1 MNGFY
6 CSLIELDL
14 RDVTG
19 EVVRATDAAH
29 DLIDEDGYTYRAFG
43 TLLEIDKITYENT
56 LQSKELGVVLSG
68 VSIDFQQAV
77 NSNLFRRKSIKISK
91 AFVEE
96 GTNEIVEQ
104 VLYFR
109 GLTNTPETDINYEDG
124 YLALKLTCK
133 SIFDLDQTPSL
144 MRCNSATHQAYHE
157 GDLFYQYA
165 NVDMKEDVMW
175 RKRD

>member
-1 MNGFY
+1 MSFY
-6 CSLIELDL
+6 CSLLELDL

-19 EVVRATDAAH
+19 EVMRLTDAPFNVTY
-29 DLIDEDGYTYRAFG
+29 DGHEYMAFG
-43 TLLEIDKITYENT
+43 TLLSIDKITYENT
-56 LQSKELGVVLSG
+56 LSSKELGVILSG
-68 VSIDFQQAV
+68 ITVDFQEAV
-77 NSNLFRRKSIKISK
+77 NNNLFRRKSIIISK

-96 GTNEIVEQ
+96 NTNEVQEA
-104 VLYFR
+104 VTYFR

-144 MRCNSATHQAYHE
+144 MRCNSATHQAYHA

-165 NVDMKEDVMW
+165 TQDMKDDALW
-175 RKRD
+175 RKP